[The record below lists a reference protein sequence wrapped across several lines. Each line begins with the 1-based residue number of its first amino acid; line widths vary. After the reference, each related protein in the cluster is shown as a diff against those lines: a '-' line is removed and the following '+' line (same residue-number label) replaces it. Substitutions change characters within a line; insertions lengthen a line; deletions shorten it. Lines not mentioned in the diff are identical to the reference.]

1 MRIEIIDKKGAIES
15 KIQLKSGN
23 VVQQVRNQRIKI
35 QERREVI
42 HKKKKNKQRNKRI
55 KIQERREEEMN
66 KEIQEKRET
75 REQENKNQR
84 EKERKT
90 KKEKKSGK

>member
-23 VVQQVRNQRIKI
+23 VVQQVRNQ
-35 QERREVI
+35 
-42 HKKKKNKQRNKRI
+42 RI